1 MNEVSQQVK
10 NRLCA
15 FIEHKGL
22 TNASFEKK
30 CGLSNGYIRNFKGN
44 LGAKKLDDILTSF
57 PELSRDWLLFGAGS
71 MLVDLSKSATP
82 AEGETCVPDYAALET
97 KLVAQLSATE
107 IVLRDMLAEE
117 RARVDSLNEVIW
129 ELKEENGKLKALLN
143 NERKGGTAANADFSS
158 AADAI

>member
-15 FIEHKGL
+15 FIERKGL

-71 MLVDLSKSATP
+71 MMIEPNGTNLPLEDEVTVA
-82 AEGETCVPDYAALET
+82 DYPSVET
-97 KLVAQLSATE
+97 KLIAQLSATE

-117 RARVDSLNEVIW
+117 RARVDTLNEVIW
-129 ELKEENGKLKALLN
+129 ELREENGRLKALLSS
-143 NERKGGTAANADFSS
+143 ERKGGTATSADFSS
-158 AADAI
+158 A